1 MIGRAI
7 FPRMS
12 RVTRALSL
20 VLLAAGSVFVFAGLN
35 LAIGWSTFGIIST
48 AAVVAA
54 LLYTGAVW
62 FGSPVRP
69 DAPALD
75 TVVVFDQTLRVAS
88 GALRGVT
95 LTSCFPPSVRKDLE
109 THCTAALG
117 GVGARFSCVAGGERL
132 QFDAVP
138 VRAADGRIV
147 YGLLMSDVKVTSPA
161 DAAAGTV

>member
-1 MIGRAI
+1 
-7 FPRMS
+7 MS

-20 VLLAAGSVFVFAGLN
+20 VLLAAGSVFIFAGLN
-35 LAIGWSTFGIIST
+35 LAIGWSTFGIVST
-48 AAVVAA
+48 VAVVAA

-62 FGSPVRP
+62 FGSPARR

-75 TVVVFDQTLRVAS
+75 TVVVFDQSLRVAS

-95 LTSCFPPSVRKDLE
+95 LTSCFPVSMREDLQA
-109 THCTAALG
+109 HCTAALG
-117 GVGARFSCVAGGERL
+117 GVGARFFCDAGGERL

-147 YGLLMSDVKVTSPA
+147 YGLLMSDVKLTSPA
-161 DAAAGTV
+161 DAAARIV